1 MGSLPKKIYKA
12 AVKKPLKFVEKKVA
26 KPVLKAGGEV
36 FEELVEKPFKK
47 VSEEVID
54 TTLGIDKNDRR
65 GTNDRPTQSKAP
77 APSKVKPE
85 TTTAQRV
92 AQGGLSTAEQR
103 KLLQKNKAF
112 KQTQV

>member
-1 MGSLPKKIYKA
+1 MGGGLPSFVPKPI
-12 AVKKPLKFVEKKVA
+12 KKPIDQVV
-26 KPVLKAGGEV
+26 KAGRKVGAEV
-36 FEELVEKPFKK
+36 FEEVVEKPFKK
-47 VSEEVID
+47 VAEEVID

-65 GTNDRPTQSKAP
+65 GTNNQPTQSSTP
-77 APSKVKPE
+77 AKSKVKPE

>member
-1 MGSLPKKIYKA
+1 MGSVPKKIYKA
-12 AVKKPLKFVEKKVA
+12 VVKKPLRFAEKKIV

-36 FEELVEKPFKK
+36 FEEVVEKPFKK
-47 VSEEVID
+47 VTEEVID

-77 APSKVKPE
+77 APSKVKPK
-85 TTTAQRV
+85 TTTAQKV

-103 KLLQKNKAF
+103 RLMEKNKAF
-112 KQTQV
+112 KQTKI

>member
-1 MGSLPKKIYKA
+1 MGSAPKKVYKA
-12 AVKKPLKFVEKKVA
+12 VVKKPLKFVEKKVA
-26 KPVLKAGGEV
+26 KPILKAGGEL
-36 FEELVEKPFKK
+36 FEEVVEKPFKK
-47 VSEEVID
+47 VAEEVID

-65 GTNDRPTQSKAP
+65 GTNDQPTQSKTP
-77 APSKVKPE
+77 APSKVTPK
-85 TTTAQRV
+85 TTTAQKV

>member
-1 MGSLPKKIYKA
+1 MGSAPKKVYKA
-12 AVKKPLKFVEKKVA
+12 VVKKPLKFAEKKIV
-26 KPVLKAGGEV
+26 KPVLKAGGEL
-36 FEELVEKPFKK
+36 FEEVVEKPFKK
-47 VSEEVID
+47 VAEEVID

-65 GTNDRPTQSKAP
+65 GNNDQPTQSKAP
-77 APSKVKPE
+77 APSKVTPE

-103 KLLQKNKAF
+103 KLMEKNKAF

>member
-1 MGSLPKKIYKA
+1 MGGGLPSFVPKPI
-12 AVKKPLKFVEKKVA
+12 KKPIDKV
-26 KPVLKAGGEV
+26 VKAGRKVGAEV
-36 FEELVEKPFKK
+36 FEEVVEKPFKK
-47 VSEEVID
+47 VAEEVID

-65 GTNDRPTQSKAP
+65 GTNDQPTQSSTP

-85 TTTAQRV
+85 TTTAQKV

>member
-1 MGSLPKKIYKA
+1 MGGGLPSFVPLLI
-12 AVKKPLKFVEKKVA
+12 KKPIDMVVKACRFVVA
-26 KPVLKAGGEV
+26 EV
-36 FEELVEKPFKK
+36 FEEVVEKPFKK
-47 VSEEVID
+47 VAEEVID

-65 GTNDRPTQSKAP
+65 GTNNQPTQSSTP
-77 APSKVKPE
+77 AKSKVKPE

>member
-1 MGSLPKKIYKA
+1 MGGGLPSFVPKPI
-12 AVKKPLKFVEKKVA
+12 KKPIDKV
-26 KPVLKAGGEV
+26 VKAGRKVGAEV
-36 FEELVEKPFKK
+36 FEEVVEKPFKK
-47 VSEEVID
+47 VAEEVID

-65 GTNDRPTQSKAP
+65 GTNDRPTQSSTP
-77 APSKVKPE
+77 AKSKVKPE